1 MSFNL
6 FHRFAIDRW
15 ALIPVRLIVGFG
27 FLEHGFA
34 KLAKGP
40 DAFANIL
47 QAIGVPGPH
56 FMAWATILV
65 ELLGGLAV
73 ILGAFVKLASLPM
86 AAVLLVAM
94 FTVHL
99 PYGFSSIKLQSVTAA
114 GAQFGP
120 PGYEVDLLYL
130 ACLAALVLGGPGPR
144 IDGLIRKR
152 RKVRSSQSTP
162 NLTTAA

>member
-1 MSFNL
+1 MSSDL
-6 FHRFAIDRW
+6 LHGFAIDRW
-15 ALIPVRLIVGFG
+15 PIVPLRLIVGFG

-40 DAFANIL
+40 EAFANIL
-47 QAIGVPGPH
+47 QAMGVPGAH
-56 FMAWATILV
+56 FMAWSTILV
-65 ELLGGLAV
+65 EILGGLAV
-73 ILGAFVKLASLPM
+73 ILGVFVTLASLPM

-99 PYGFSSIKLQSVTAA
+99 PYGFSSIKLEAITAA

-130 ACLAALVLGGPGPR
+130 VCLAAIVLSGPGPLA
-144 IDGLIRKR
+144 IGGLIEKPR
-152 RKVRSSQSTP
+152 RK
-162 NLTTAA
+162 L